1 MFSTAHHIMG
11 IQRQGRVVELLSLRM
26 ALSCPL
32 LKSVPSRRFFV
43 IMGTF
48 PITLV
53 IDLLVGKKA
62 ETLSVLE
69 VPKLSKNVYSHPSS
83 CLVHM

>member
-1 MFSTAHHIMG
+1 
-11 IQRQGRVVELLSLRM
+11 
-26 ALSCPL
+26 
-32 LKSVPSRRFFV
+32 
-43 IMGTF
+43 MGTF

-69 VPKLSKNVYSHPSS
+69 VPKLSNNVYSHPSS
-83 CLVHM
+83 FSVHM